1 LARRAAGLS
10 ARLGGMTPPSR
21 KIGIGVIGSGFGR
34 STQIPAFAHTP
45 GAEVV
50 AVVSR
55 QLARAYAAAKDF
67 EIRRAFDPSD
77 LDRFLALD
85 DLDLVCV
92 SSPPGTHRD
101 YALRALA
108 AGKHV
113 LCEKPTAMNASE
125 ARDMAEAA
133 RSSGRL
139 ALIDHELRFDP
150 TRRRMRDLAR
160 EGYLGRLL
168 HVAVAVESEFRLDP
182 NRPWSWW
189 SDEAQGG
196 GVLGAIGSHVV
207 DAVRYTFG
215 EVRRGRGQV
224 QTMIAERPDAE
235 GGAARRVTADDY
247 AAFWLE
253 LEGGAVVA
261 CTLSAVSRAA
271 VPGWTM
277 AAHGTDGSLQLRA
290 DGALFGRRGAEKEF
304 VDLSAPAA
312 AFDAAGLGMPDTMWS
327 KAFVIYAGEIVKAL
341 AAGRVELSDAATF
354 EDGLRSQEV
363 LDALR
368 ESSRREAWVECGVGE
383 VSSTKGQR

>member
-1 LARRAAGLS
+1 
-10 ARLGGMTPPSR
+10 MTPLTR
-21 KIGIGVIGSGFGR
+21 NIGIGVIGSGFGR

-55 QLARAYAAAKDF
+55 SLARAYGAAKDF
-67 EIRRAFDPSD
+67 DVRRAFDPSD
-77 LDRFLALD
+77 VDRFLALD

-92 SSPPGTHRD
+92 SSPPDTHRD
-101 YALRALA
+101 YSLRALA

-113 LCEKPTAMNASE
+113 LCEKPTAMNAGE
-125 ARDMAEAA
+125 AREMAEAA
-133 RSSGRL
+133 RGSRRL
-139 ALIDHELRFDP
+139 ALLDHELRFDP
-150 TRRRMRDLAR
+150 TRRRLRDLVR

-168 HVAVAVESEFRLDP
+168 HVSVSVESEFRLDAG
-182 NRPWSWW
+182 RAWSWW
-189 SDEAQGG
+189 SDEARGG

-224 QTMIAERPDAE
+224 RTMIAERPDAE
-235 GGAARRVTADDY
+235 GGAVRRVTADDH

-253 LEGGAVVA
+253 LEDGALVT
-261 CTLSAVSRAA
+261 CTLSAVSRTP

-277 AAHGTDGSLQLRA
+277 GAHGTEGSLLLGA
-290 DGALFGRRGAEKEF
+290 DGRLSGRRGGEKAF
-304 VDLSAPAA
+304 ADLSAPAP
-312 AFDAAGLGMPDTMWS
+312 AFDAAALGMPDTMWS
-327 KAFVIYAGEIVKAL
+327 KAFVIYAAEIVKTL
-341 AAGRVELSDAATF
+341 AAGRVELADAATF

-368 ESSRREAWVECGVGE
+368 ESSRRDAWVECGVGE
-383 VSSTKGQR
+383 ISATKGRP

>member
-1 LARRAAGLS
+1 
-10 ARLGGMTPPSR
+10 MTPPSR
-21 KIGIGVIGSGFGR
+21 TIGIGVIGSGFGR
-34 STQIPAFAHTP
+34 STQIPAFAHTT

-55 QLARAYAAAKDF
+55 SLARAYAAAKDF

-92 SSPPGTHRD
+92 SSPPDTHRD
-101 YALRALA
+101 YSLRALA

-113 LCEKPTAMNASE
+113 LCEKPTAMSAGE
-125 ARDMAEAA
+125 ARDMVEAA
-133 RSSGRL
+133 RGSGRL
-139 ALIDHELRFDP
+139 ALMDHELRFDP
-150 TRRRMRDLAR
+150 TRRKLRDLVR

-168 HVAVAVESEFRLDP
+168 HVSVQVESEFRLDP

-207 DAVRYTFG
+207 DAIRFTFG
-215 EVRRGRGQV
+215 EVRRGRGLTR
-224 QTMIAERPDAE
+224 TMIAERPDPE
-235 GGAARRVTADDY
+235 TGAPRRVTADDY

-253 LEGGAVVA
+253 LEGGAMVS
-261 CTLSAVSRAA
+261 CTLSAVSRTST
-271 VPGWTM
+271 PGWTM
-277 AAHGTDGSLQLRA
+277 AAHGTDGSLALRA
-290 DGALFGRRGAEKEF
+290 DGTLFGRRAAEKEF
-304 VDLSAPAA
+304 VDLSAPAT
-312 AFDAAGLGMPDTMWS
+312 AFDAAQLGMPDTMWS
-327 KAFVIYAGEIVKAL
+327 KAFVLYAAEIVKAL
-341 AAGRVELSDAATF
+341 AAGRVELPDAATF

-368 ESSRREAWVECGVGE
+368 ESARGEAWVECGAAAA
-383 VSSTKGQR
+383 VSGSKR

>member
-1 LARRAAGLS
+1 
-10 ARLGGMTPPSR
+10 MTPPTR
-21 KIGIGVIGSGFGR
+21 NIGIGVIGSGFGR

-67 EIRRAFDPSD
+67 EVRRAFDPSD

-92 SSPPGTHRD
+92 SSPPATHRE
-101 YALRALA
+101 YSLRALA

-113 LCEKPTAMNASE
+113 LCEKPTAMNAGE
-125 ARDMAEAA
+125 AREMVEAA
-133 RSSGRL
+133 RGARRL
-139 ALIDHELRFDP
+139 ALLDHELRFDP
-150 TRRRMRDLAR
+150 TRRRMRELVR

-168 HVAVAVESEFRLDP
+168 HVSVSVESEFRLDP
-182 NRPWSWW
+182 ARAWSWW

-207 DAVRYTFG
+207 DAVRFTFG
-215 EVRRGRGQV
+215 EVARGRGMTR
-224 QTMIAERPDAE
+224 TMITERPDGD
-235 GGAARRVTADDY
+235 GGAARRVTADDH

-253 LEGGAVVA
+253 LEGGAVVT

-271 VPGWTM
+271 TPGWTM
-277 AAHGTDGSLQLRA
+277 AAHGTEGSLLLDA
-290 DGALFGRRGAEKEF
+290 EGKLSGRRSAEKTF
-304 VDLSAPAA
+304 ADLTAPAP
-312 AFDAAGLGMPDTMWS
+312 AFDAAALGMPDTMWS
-327 KAFVIYAGEIVKAL
+327 RAFILYAAEIVRTL
-341 AAGRVELSDAATF
+341 AAGRVELADAATF

-368 ESSRREAWVECGVGE
+368 ESSRREAWVECGAGAAA
-383 VSSTKGQR
+383 STPR